1 MLTSRIV
8 SIGEPQADGR
18 RYVKEL
24 HTADDGRSF
33 PYEYLGDDT
42 LDPSMVLEERAAVIK
57 ATLAQRAAARG
68 AVVGTEVPWT
78 KHEFLDRFTQPE
90 RVAIR
95 RRAKDDENVLDFM
108 EMLNASGGV
117 YPSLARPGLVYLSQL
132 GDLTAERAAIIGAN
146 E

>member
-24 HTADDGRSF
+24 HTADDGRSL
-33 PYEYLGDDT
+33 PYEYLADDT

-57 ATLAQRAAARG
+57 ATLARRAAARA

-78 KHEFLDRFTQPE
+78 KFEYLERFTATE

-95 RRAKDDENVLDFM
+95 QRAKTDPIVEDFM
-108 EMLNASGGV
+108 ELMNASGGI
-117 YPSLARPGLVYLSQL
+117 YPSLARPGLAYLANL
-132 GDLTAERAAIIGAN
+132 GDITAERAAIIGAN

>member
-24 HTADDGRSF
+24 HTAEDGRSF
-33 PYEYLGDDT
+33 PYEYLADDS
-42 LDPSMVLEERAAVIK
+42 LDLDMVLEERSVVIK
-57 ATLAQRAAARG
+57 ATLARRSAARA

-78 KHEFLDRFTQPE
+78 KFEYLERFTSTE

-95 RRAKDDENVLDFM
+95 RRAKTDPIVEDFM
-108 EMLNASGGV
+108 ELMNASGGI
-117 YPSLARPGLVYLSQL
+117 YPSLARPGLTYLTQL
-132 GDLTAERAAIIGAN
+132 GDLTAERAAAIGAN